1 MSQRIYVLEYSHRHG
16 SDVNVYVT
24 REAACVA
31 RAEIVM
37 TNLEEVVD
45 DELRQAI
52 MDAYEADAFDKCY
65 DLYAAAVEDESIY
78 IEDCL
83 LRGAALE
90 KRCIAVEVDTDLV
103 HRVAALP
110 LAGIAG
116 VLFCTTHFYW
126 HPVEPLVPVVGSCK
140 AYLPKDTRALTCMQ
154 CIAAEQ
160 NEQEAT

>member
-1 MSQRIYVLEYSHRHG
+1 VSQHIYVLEYRHRHG
-16 SDVNVYVT
+16 SDVNVYAT
-24 REAACVA
+24 REAAYAA
-31 RAEIVM
+31 RAQIVM
-37 TNLEEVVD
+37 INLEEVVD

-52 MDAYEADAFDKCY
+52 TDAYEADALDKCY

-78 IEDCL
+78 IEDCP
-83 LRGAALE
+83 LRGAAIDQP
-90 KRCIAVEVDTDLV
+90 CIAVEVDTDLV
-103 HRVAALP
+103 HRVAILP

-126 HPVEPLVPVVGSCK
+126 HHVEPLNPTIGSCK
-140 AYLPKDTRALTCMQ
+140 AYLPKDTRTLTCMQ